1 VQRCHGFRFARGILA
16 SESRNR
22 TGGGSLL
29 IWKVTMKTRT
39 IEDWRI
45 TQLFIELE
53 KRVELHKL
61 EVVDAA
67 ARNANPGFIKL
78 VTGRWRESEDSLA
91 LVRSFLE
98 ESDDIKASIERA
110 EK

>member
-1 VQRCHGFRFARGILA
+1 
-16 SESRNR
+16 
-22 TGGGSLL
+22 
-29 IWKVTMKTRT
+29 MKTRT

-45 TQLFIELE
+45 TQLFVELE
-53 KRVELHKL
+53 KRVAALKL

-78 VTGRWRESEDSLA
+78 VTGRWRESEDALA

-98 ESDDIKASIERA
+98 ESDDIKASVERS